1 MLTFLGSV
9 WWLAV
14 TLGVLVTF
22 HEFGH
27 YWVARRCGVKVLRF
41 SVGFGRA
48 LWSRVGKDGTEYR
61 IAIIPL
67 GGYVKMLDAREGEV
81 PADQRDVEFTGKSVW
96 QRIAIVAAGPAF
108 NLIFAVLA
116 FWVMFMVGRPGAVP
130 VVATPAP
137 NTLAAQAGFQNGDVI
152 ERVAGDKVHAWTGV
166 LNEIGSEA
174 FAHRDIP
181 VHVRRADGSEA
192 TLTLPL
198 SQLPRDVN
206 LAKAFP
212 VIGLESQAL
221 PPRIASVEPDSPAAK
236 AGLQAG
242 DVVLAINDEPVSEFQ
257 DIGHKIKALED
268 KSSASLDFR
277 VRRDG
282 QTLTVPVEPKWTD
295 PGDGGGARW
304 IIGVMAPRPAMAMV
318 RYGPVEAMGKAFANT
333 WEKTAST
340 FEMIGRM
347 LVGQASTR
355 NLSGV
360 ITIARVANT
369 SAQMGLAWFLS
380 FLALISL
387 SLGVLNL
394 LPIPVL
400 DGGHL
405 LYYLIELV
413 KGRPVSER
421 TMIAG
426 QFVGM
431 ALIVALMGLAFYNDI
446 LRLVS

>member
-1 MLTFLGSV
+1 MLDFLGSI
-9 WWLAV
+9 WWLIV

-48 LWSRVGKDGTEYR
+48 LWSRTARDGTEYR
-61 IAIIPL
+61 IAAIPL

-81 PADQRDVEFTGKSVW
+81 SPDERDVEFTGKPVW
-96 QRIAIVAAGPAF
+96 QRIAIVAAGPVF
-108 NLIFAVLA
+108 NLVFAVLA
-116 FWVMFMVGRPGAVP
+116 FWLMFMVGRTGVVP
-130 VVATPAP
+130 VVGAPAP
-137 NTLAAQAGFQNGDVI
+137 QTLAAEAGFQ
-152 ERVAGDKVHAWTGV
+152 AGDTIRTVNGTPVATWNVALDTLSEDVLGHRPVDIGV
-166 LNEIGSEA
+166 Q
-174 FAHRDIP
+174 
-181 VHVRRADGSEA
+181 RADGSD
-192 TLTLPL
+192 TMLRLPL
-198 SQLPRDVN
+198 EKLPADVE
-206 LAKAFP
+206 LDKAFDR
-212 VIGLESQAL
+212 IGLRAQPL
-221 PPRIASVEPDSPAAK
+221 PPVAETVQPDMPAAK
-236 AGLQAG
+236 AGLRDG
-242 DVVLAINDEPVSEFQ
+242 DRITAIGEHKVAHFS
-257 DIGHKIKALED
+257 DIGTLTKKLVD
-268 KSSASLDFR
+268 ASPTLAFH

-282 QTLTVPVEPKWTD
+282 HPLTLKVTPAWTD

-304 IIGVMAPRPAMAMV
+304 IIGVAPPRPATTVV
-318 RYGPVEAMGKAFANT
+318 RHGPLVSLGKAFQTT
-333 WEKTAST
+333 WDKTATT
-340 FEMIGRM
+340 FRMIGQM
-347 LVGQASTR
+347 ITGQVSTR

-369 SAQMGLAWFLS
+369 SAQMGVAWFLS
-380 FLALISL
+380 FLGLISL
-387 SLGVLNL
+387 SLAVLNL
-394 LPIPVL
+394 LPIPIL